1 MAFSNWYSCTPFE
14 CAADEESAYY
24 IKRQPYFMLECSKI
38 KGASFV
44 NEISKKD
51 IPDITA
57 EGYLYLTKEGIN
69 IFVLDKNCTYLLGV
83 FDSEKKR
90 VLQDEYDSIKEK
102 SKSLLNLHNDLTKAK
117 AALMYQKMVEKYLSV
132 DSDEYKKSSE
142 LLTHFEKQF
151 AELNRK
157 THEFE
162 KEIEAMIHEYIL
174 KELRILNS
182 ENIGINIQGTLN
194 HYLKFFINK
203 KYYKYI

>member
-1 MAFSNWYSCTPFE
+1 MAFNNWYSCAPFE
-14 CAADEESAYY
+14 CAGDEESAYY

-51 IPDITA
+51 IPDISA
-57 EGYLYLTKEGIN
+57 EGYSYLTKEGIN
-69 IFVLDKNCTYLLGV
+69 IFILDKNCTYLLGV

-90 VLQDEYDSIKEK
+90 VFQDEYESIKEK
-102 SKSLLNLHNDLTKAK
+102 SKLWLNLNNDLTKAK
-117 AALMYQKMVEKYLSV
+117 AGLMYQKMVEKYLSV

-142 LLTHFEKQF
+142 LVTHFEQKF
-151 AELNRK
+151 ADLKRQTDEL
-157 THEFE
+157 E
-162 KEIEAMIHEYIL
+162 KEIEKMIHEYIL
-174 KELRILNS
+174 KELRILTS
-182 ENIGINIQGTLN
+182 ENVGINIQGTLI

>member
-142 LLTHFEKQF
+142 LLTHFEQQF

>member
-1 MAFSNWYSCTPFE
+1 MAFNNWYSCAPFE
-14 CAADEESAYY
+14 CAGDDESAYY

-38 KGASFV
+38 KEASFV

-51 IPDITA
+51 IPDISA

-90 VLQDEYDSIKEK
+90 VFQDEYDSIKEK

-117 AALMYQKMVEKYLSV
+117 AALMYQKIVEKYLSV

-142 LLTHFEKQF
+142 LVTHFEQKF
-151 AELNRK
+151 ADLKRQSDEL
-157 THEFE
+157 E
-162 KEIEAMIHEYIL
+162 KEIETMIREYIL
-174 KELRILNS
+174 KELRILTS
-182 ENIGINIQGTLN
+182 ENAGISIQGTLN

-203 KYYKYI
+203 KNYKYI

>member
-1 MAFSNWYSCTPFE
+1 MAFNNWYSCAPFE
-14 CAADEESAYY
+14 CAGDDESAYY

-38 KGASFV
+38 KEASFV

-51 IPDITA
+51 IPDISA

-90 VLQDEYDSIKEK
+90 VFQNEYDSIKEK

-142 LLTHFEKQF
+142 LVTHFEQKF
-151 AELNRK
+151 DELKRQSD
-157 THEFE
+157 ELE
-162 KEIEAMIHEYIL
+162 KEIETMIREYIL
-174 KELRILNS
+174 KELRILTS
-182 ENIGINIQGTLN
+182 ENAGISIQGTLN

-203 KYYKYI
+203 KNYKYI

>member
-1 MAFSNWYSCTPFE
+1 MAFNNWYSCAPFE
-14 CAADEESAYY
+14 CAGDDESAYY

-38 KGASFV
+38 KEASFM

-51 IPDITA
+51 IPDISA

-90 VLQDEYDSIKEK
+90 VFQNEYDSIKEK

-117 AALMYQKMVEKYLSV
+117 AALMYQKIVEKYLSV

-142 LLTHFEKQF
+142 LVTHFEQKF
-151 AELNRK
+151 ADLKRQSDEL
-157 THEFE
+157 E
-162 KEIEAMIHEYIL
+162 KEIETMIREYIL
-174 KELRILNS
+174 KELRILTS
-182 ENIGINIQGTLN
+182 ENAGISIQGTLN

-203 KYYKYI
+203 KNYKYI

>member
-1 MAFSNWYSCTPFE
+1 MAFNNWYSCAPFE
-14 CAADEESAYY
+14 CAGDDESAYY

-38 KGASFV
+38 KEASFM

-51 IPDITA
+51 IPDISA

-90 VLQDEYDSIKEK
+90 VFQNEYDSIKEK

-142 LLTHFEKQF
+142 LITHFEQKF
-151 AELNRK
+151 DELKRQSD
-157 THEFE
+157 ELE
-162 KEIEAMIHEYIL
+162 KEIETMIHEYIL
-174 KELRILNS
+174 KELRILTS
-182 ENIGINIQGTLN
+182 ENAGISIQGTLN

-203 KYYKYI
+203 KNYKYI